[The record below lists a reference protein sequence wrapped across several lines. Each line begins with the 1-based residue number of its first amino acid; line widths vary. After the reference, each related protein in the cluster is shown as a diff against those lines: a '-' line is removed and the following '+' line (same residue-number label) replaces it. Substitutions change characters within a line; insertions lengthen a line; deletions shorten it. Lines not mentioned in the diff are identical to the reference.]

1 MLLRTIRL
9 CRGAVTGILRRRVL
23 WIVVLTA
30 TIIGSSSRDAQ
41 AQLPIPIP
49 LPNPLGPIS
58 SAVGAGA
65 AGLGGS
71 AFDAIIKHL
80 FAPVAHF
87 VNVALLG
94 WLVQVPDFSTGNVRQ
109 LESTVCAM
117 GAAALG
123 AVATVAVARYWLAG
137 LAGGSTTGFEA
148 LEGLAR
154 TIGAALFLPLW
165 PWLFDNGVS
174 RSNLF
179 TSSLMGSGSVSDDS
193 ARLLVVGLGAAGALS
208 ATGVGE
214 FLMLVVA

>member
-49 LPNPLGPIS
+49 LPNPLGPVSNAI
-58 SAVGAGA
+58 GAGA
-65 AGLGGS
+65 AGLGVS

-87 VNVALLG
+87 VNVTLLG
-94 WLVQVPDFSTGNVRQ
+94 WLVRVPDFSTGNVRQ

-123 AVATVAVARYWLAG
+123 AVATIAVARYWLAG
-137 LAGGSTTGFEA
+137 LAGGSNGFDA
-148 LEGLAR
+148 LEGLA
-154 TIGAALFLPLW
+154 
-165 PWLFDNGVS
+165 
-174 RSNLF
+174 
-179 TSSLMGSGSVSDDS
+179 
-193 ARLLVVGLGAAGALS
+193 
-208 ATGVGE
+208 
-214 FLMLVVA
+214 